1 MRIAIYDNSLYINK
15 QLVYLLKKYEEIK
28 KICFSINSFHG
39 NEVILSNKPNTDIA
53 FLCVCDSVKTEI
65 IRKFCLENSESKI
78 IIVANIPDY
87 RYAFQFHA
95 FDFIPLPIREQNIFH
110 TLDDALYYIAN
121 SSAENTFSLRTDTG
135 ILNVKPSQ
143 IHYFEH
149 NSRKVIISTD
159 QGEYLG
165 NYTLKELSSKFRP
178 YFFDSPHMLI
188 YT

>member
-15 QLVYLLKKYEEIK
+15 QLVYLLKNTKRLK
-28 KICFSINSFHG
+28 DMFSINSFHG

-95 FDFIPLPIREQNIFH
+95 FDFIPLPIREQNIF
-110 TLDDALYYIAN
+110 TLWMMLYTILQIPPQKTLFSSHRYRNTKCQAKPN
-121 SSAENTFSLRTDTG
+121 SLF
-135 ILNVKPSQ
+135 
-143 IHYFEH
+143 
-149 NSRKVIISTD
+149 
-159 QGEYLG
+159 
-165 NYTLKELSSKFRP
+165 
-178 YFFDSPHMLI
+178 
-188 YT
+188 